1 VKAHVRLPF
10 PQLKSTVI
18 TSTSVLDSSR
28 SYDFAN
34 PNHRQ
39 MAQKEIKMQKRS
51 SIAIPHPVKTK
62 MSRARRKHVLLLGS
76 TPSVR
81 YVALLVN
88 ATNINIMYHPATS
101 LFALGRIRRAWCRV
115 RRGHLTPPGNG
126 RGPHS
131 VVGIPPHLMYYLI
144 CLSREFTNLKH
155 IFKRFYMELQIDC
168 QTTFCAHH
176 RSRDWGSH
184 AGRHHIAR

>member
-1 VKAHVRLPF
+1 MKAHVRLQF

-39 MAQKEIKMQKRS
+39 MARKEIKMQKRS

-62 MSRARRKHVLLLGS
+62 MSRARRKHVLPLGS

-88 ATNINIMYHPATS
+88 ATNSDINVPSRNLAVRARPNQEGMVS
-101 LFALGRIRRAWCRV
+101 CLGEVI
-115 RRGHLTPPGNG
+115 
-126 RGPHS
+126 
-131 VVGIPPHLMYYLI
+131 
-144 CLSREFTNLKH
+144 
-155 IFKRFYMELQIDC
+155 
-168 QTTFCAHH
+168 
-176 RSRDWGSH
+176 
-184 AGRHHIAR
+184 

>member
-1 VKAHVRLPF
+1 VKAHVRLQF

-28 SYDFAN
+28 SYEFAN

-39 MAQKEIKMQKRS
+39 MARKGVKMQKRS

-62 MSRARRKHVLLLGS
+62 MSRARRKHVLPLRS

-88 ATNINIMYHPATS
+88 ATNINIPS
-101 LFALGRIRRAWCRV
+101 RNFAVRARPNHEGMVSCLGEAI
-115 RRGHLTPPGNG
+115 
-126 RGPHS
+126 
-131 VVGIPPHLMYYLI
+131 
-144 CLSREFTNLKH
+144 
-155 IFKRFYMELQIDC
+155 
-168 QTTFCAHH
+168 
-176 RSRDWGSH
+176 
-184 AGRHHIAR
+184 